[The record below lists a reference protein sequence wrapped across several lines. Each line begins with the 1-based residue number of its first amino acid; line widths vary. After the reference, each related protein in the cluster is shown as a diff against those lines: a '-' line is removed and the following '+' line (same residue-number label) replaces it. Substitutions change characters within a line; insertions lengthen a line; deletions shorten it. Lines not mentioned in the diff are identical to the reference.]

1 MTEPNNTY
9 SSSHLW
15 RRNGAIWLALLI
27 LLFTSLGTAYIPLGR
42 WNTFI
47 GIAIA
52 FVKAGLVAMLFM
64 ELSRA
69 RSLIRLAGAA
79 GLLFVL
85 VFFGL
90 TTLDVWM
97 RMNGR

>member
-1 MTEPNNTY
+1 MTERKNSY
-9 SSSHLW
+9 SQSHLW
-15 RRNGAIWLALLI
+15 RRNGAIWLAQLVLL
-27 LLFTSLGTAYIPLGR
+27 LTSFGTAYIPLGP

-64 ELSRA
+64 QLARS
-69 RSLIRLAGAA
+69 RSLIRLAGGA